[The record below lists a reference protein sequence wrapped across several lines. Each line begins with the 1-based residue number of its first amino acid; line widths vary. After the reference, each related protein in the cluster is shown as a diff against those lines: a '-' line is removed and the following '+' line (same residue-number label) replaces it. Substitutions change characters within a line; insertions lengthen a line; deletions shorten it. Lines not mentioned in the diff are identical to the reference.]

1 MLLLGWW
8 LVQMAQLFNPTTPT
22 AQQVGNVVVDQAAT
36 AVEQGSVLNT
46 LLVVAYALI
55 GAWFIPR
62 TLEASPGRALRT
74 LVLLFCAYLIWA
86 LFSILWSVDQALT
99 FRRVVQVTLLAVGS
113 YGLGVGF
120 YARTEHGRRLL
131 ASHVLVAGLTAMASL
146 WVALFSTGSVN
157 LLDPAFAAK
166 SIGLG
171 TAVAHPV
178 ALSLFAAVYLWRR
191 RVLNAG
197 LCFVYLG
204 AALLALFAQK
214 VRLISVYSTIVLLVA
229 LVARL
234 NLKRAAPWLLAAGFV
249 ASVAVSVVAVS
260 DTSRLSGTLD
270 QFVTLDSGQDISDLS
285 GRVELWAELQQ
296 YVATRPV
303 LGYGFG
309 AFWNPDN
316 LHQVQEVIS
325 WAPVV
330 AHNGYLDEV
339 LATGLIGATVCLVF
353 WVVGTLVA
361 LASARALRDDFAAMV
376 ACWIVLFLLF
386 NWGDSIL
393 QLYFRF
399 PFYVA
404 LTGLFA
410 LVCRRVS
417 PEWRIA
423 RRTLAASSASND
435 PSATRRIRRPRSE
448 LPPRSD
454 RSHRRGRTRRLT
466 REDQG
471 TRARS

>member
-1 MLLLGWW
+1 VVSTLLLGWW
-8 LVQMAQLFNPTTPT
+8 LVQMAQLFNVPTLT
-22 AQQVGNVVVDQAAT
+22 AQQVGNVVVDQAAA

-55 GAWFIPR
+55 GAWFLPR
-62 TLEASPGRALRT
+62 TLTAWQGRALRA
-74 LVLLFCAYLIWA
+74 LVVLYAAYLIWA
-86 LFSILWSVDQALT
+86 LFSILWSVDPALT
-99 FRRVVQVTLLAVGS
+99 FRRLVQVSLLAIGS

-120 YARTEHGRRLL
+120 YGQSQNGQRLL
-131 ASHVLVAGLTAMASL
+131 GIHVLVAGLTAMATL
-146 WVALFSTGSVN
+146 WLALFSTGSID

-171 TAVAHPV
+171 TVVAHPV
-178 ALSLFAAVYLWRR
+178 ALSLFAAVYLWRQ

-197 LCFVYLG
+197 LCFVYVG

-214 VRLISVYSTIVLLVA
+214 VRLISAYSTIVLLI
-229 LVARL
+229 LLLARL
-234 NLKRAAPWLLAAGFV
+234 NLKRAAPWLLAAGIV
-249 ASVAVSVVAVS
+249 ASVALSAVAVS
-260 DTSRLSGTLD
+260 DTSRLGGTLD
-270 QFVTLDSGQDISDLS
+270 EFATLNSGQDISDLS

-296 YVATRPV
+296 YVAARPA

-316 LHQVQEVIS
+316 LHQVQEAIS

-339 LATGLIGATVCLVF
+339 LATGMIGAVACLAF

-361 LASARALRDDFAAMV
+361 LASAHDRRDDFAAMV

-410 LVCRRVS
+410 LVGRPS
-417 PEWRIA
+417 LSRIA
-423 RRTLAASSASND
+423 NRPANTGGRLSIQRSVRGETNSSTAV
-435 PSATRRIRRPRSE
+435 
-448 LPPRSD
+448 
-454 RSHRRGRTRRLT
+454 
-466 REDQG
+466 
-471 TRARS
+471 

>member
-1 MLLLGWW
+1 
-8 LVQMAQLFNPTTPT
+8 MAQQFSPSTPT
-22 AQQVGNVVVDQAAT
+22 AQQVGDVVVDQAAT

-46 LLVVAYALI
+46 LLVVAYGLI

-62 TLEASPGRALRT
+62 TLAALHGRALRT
-74 LVLLFCAYLIWA
+74 LVVLFGAYLLWA

-99 FRRVVQVTLLAVGS
+99 FRRLVQVTLLAIGS
-113 YGLGVGF
+113 YGLGAGF
-120 YARTEHGRRLL
+120 YGQTQQGRHLL
-131 ASHVLVAGLTAMASL
+131 GVHVLVAGLTAMATL
-146 WVALFSTGSVN
+146 WLALLSTGSIN
-157 LLDPAFAAK
+157 LLDPSFAAK

-171 TAVAHPV
+171 TVVAHPV
-178 ALSLFAAVYLWRR
+178 ALSMFAAVYLWRQ
-191 RVLNAG
+191 RVLSAG
-197 LCFVYLG
+197 VCLVYVA

-214 VRLISVYSTIVLLVA
+214 VRLISAYSTVLLLIVLLTRV
-229 LVARL
+229 

-249 ASVAVSVVAVS
+249 ASVGLSVAAVS

-270 QFVTLDSGQDISDLS
+270 QFVTLDSGQDIGDLS
-285 GRVELWAELQQ
+285 GRVELWAVLQQ
-296 YVATRPV
+296 YVAARPA

-339 LATGLIGATVCLVF
+339 LATGLIGAAICLSF
-353 WVVGTLVA
+353 WLIGTLVA
-361 LASARALRDDFAAMV
+361 LASARDLRDDFAAMV
-376 ACWIVLFLLF
+376 VCWIVLFLLF

-404 LTGLFA
+404 LTGLFT
-410 LVCRRVS
+410 LVSRPSFSRMAKRPANAGGSVNFQRS
-417 PEWRIA
+417 VRGA
-423 RRTLAASSASND
+423 TNSSTAV
-435 PSATRRIRRPRSE
+435 
-448 LPPRSD
+448 
-454 RSHRRGRTRRLT
+454 
-466 REDQG
+466 
-471 TRARS
+471 

>member
-1 MLLLGWW
+1 
-8 LVQMAQLFNPTTPT
+8 MAQLFNPTTPI

-46 LLVVAYALI
+46 LLVVAYAAI

-62 TLEASPGRALRT
+62 SLEALQGRALRT
-74 LVLLFCAYLIWA
+74 LVLVFSAYLLWA
-86 LFSILWSVDQALT
+86 FFSILWSVDQALT
-99 FRRVVQVTLLAVGS
+99 FRRLVQVALLAIGS

-120 YARTEHGRRLL
+120 YGRTEQGRRLL
-131 ASHVLVAGLTAMASL
+131 GLHVLVAGLTAMATL
-146 WVALFSTGSVN
+146 WLALLSTGSVN

-166 SIGLG
+166 SVGLG

-178 ALSLFAAVYLWRR
+178 AMSMFAAVYLWRQ

-214 VRLISVYSTIVLLVA
+214 VRLISAYSTILLLIVLLI
-229 LVARL
+229 RL
-234 NLKRAAPWLLAAGFV
+234 NLKRAAPWLLAAGIL
-249 ASVAVSVVAVS
+249 ASVGLSVAAVS
-260 DTSRLSGTLD
+260 DTSQASGTLGD
-270 QFVTLDSGQDISDLS
+270 FVTLNSGQDISDLS

-296 YVATRPV
+296 YVAARPAV
-303 LGYGFG
+303 GYGFG

-339 LATGLIGATVCLVF
+339 LATGLIGATVCVAF
-353 WVVGTLVA
+353 WLVGTLVA
-361 LASARALRDDFAAMV
+361 LASARDLRDNFALMV
-376 ACWIVLFLLF
+376 TCWIVLFLLF

-410 LVCRRVS
+410 LAGRSSFSRMANRPAKDGGKVS
-417 PEWRIA
+417 FQRSVRGA
-423 RRTLAASSASND
+423 TNSSTAV
-435 PSATRRIRRPRSE
+435 
-448 LPPRSD
+448 
-454 RSHRRGRTRRLT
+454 
-466 REDQG
+466 
-471 TRARS
+471 